1 MESGSTLLPPQRDS
15 NYDTALQRSRRA
27 INHSPKPSQT
37 TGVTLLP
44 NALTQTNKHSKCW
57 LPSYRADPAD
67 RTVNTG
73 EPVMQDNLPG
83 ELAYQI
89 DVAGLGKLG
98 VWKR

>member
-1 MESGSTLLPPQRDS
+1 MIQHFRGPGGLSTTPLSRPKQQELPCYPTK
-15 NYDTALQRSRRA
+15 N
-27 INHSPKPSQT
+27 
-37 TGVTLLP
+37 VV
-44 NALTQTNKHSKCW
+44 ALTQTNKHSKCW

-83 ELAYQI
+83 ELAYLV